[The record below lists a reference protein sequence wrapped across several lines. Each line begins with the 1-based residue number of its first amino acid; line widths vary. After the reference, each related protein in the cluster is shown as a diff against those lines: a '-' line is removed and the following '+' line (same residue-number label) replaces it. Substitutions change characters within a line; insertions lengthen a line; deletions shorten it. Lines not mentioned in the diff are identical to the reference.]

1 MLRSPAGPR
10 GGGYLRYET
19 TYSRAFDRALKT
31 LDEMQNSRTES
42 TKTEELRNEPDPPV
56 PTTPTEPEASAPG
69 NEN

>member
-42 TKTEELRNEPDPPV
+42 TKTEEL
-56 PTTPTEPEASAPG
+56 
-69 NEN
+69 